1 MRTRLVLSL
10 LSIVA
15 AGLSP
20 AGQASPAPTL
30 EAVLERAGAYVV
42 EYQRDF
48 AGVVA
53 QETYTQDS
61 RLGRR
66 FDTFGLPRDYGTRHR
81 ELKSDL
87 LLVRPEG
94 ASRWVQFRDVFEVD
108 GRTVRD
114 RTDRLAKLFLQPS
127 SSSAKQVKK
136 ITGES
141 ARYNLGTVVRNVNVP
156 VLALMV
162 LLAENQPRF
171 LFNHVE
177 AADSAR
183 ADDAWAVDYR
193 EVAPGTMIRT
203 SGERDLPMRGRFR
216 IDPTGGRVLA
226 STLVAEDRD
235 LGATIEVTYERE
247 PALGLLVPRE
257 MHERYDQHA
266 DGAGVEGLATYSNFR
281 RFQVKVDEKI
291 APIK

>member
-15 AGLSP
+15 AALAP

-30 EAVLERAGAYVV
+30 ETVLDRAGAYVV
-42 EYQRDF
+42 EYQREF

-66 FDTFGLPRDYGTRHR
+66 FDKFGLPRDYGARHR

-127 SSSAKQVKK
+127 SSTAKQVQK
-136 ITGES
+136 IAAES

-216 IDPTGGRVLA
+216 IDPNGGRVLA
-226 STLVAEDRD
+226 STLTAEDRD
-235 LGATIEVTYERE
+235 LSATIEVTYERE